1 MIKEIDIKSIISVR
15 HLVLRKGKPIET
27 CYFVNDEKETTKHF
41 GLLIDDKVIGV
52 VSLFGN
58 KNVLFKDKKQ
68 FQIRGMAVLE
78 EYQHKGF
85 GKLLIEKAETY
96 CFDVKA
102 DLIWFN
108 ARESAK
114 NFYQKMNY
122 TINGKP
128 FDIENIGLHYIMFKK
143 LV

>member
-1 MIKEIDIKSIISVR
+1 MIKEIDIKSVITVR

-41 GLLIDDKVIGV
+41 GLLKDDEVIGV
-52 VSLFGN
+52 VSLFEN
-58 KNVLFKDKKQ
+58 KNTIFKDKKQ

>member
-1 MIKEIDIKSIISVR
+1 MIKEIDIKSVITVR

-27 CYFVNDEKETTKHF
+27 CHFVNDEKRTTKHF

-85 GKLLIEKAETY
+85 GKLLIEKAEKTEESKPAKAKT
-96 CFDVKA
+96 VKEVKEEKSKKA
-102 DLIWFN
+102 VVKK
-108 ARESAK
+108 AAPKKVAK
-114 NFYQKMNY
+114 
-122 TINGKP
+122 
-128 FDIENIGLHYIMFKK
+128 KK
-143 LV
+143 